1 MEYVNLGNTDIKVSK
16 VCLGC
21 MGFGEPQAGMHFWT
35 LPYEES
41 QKIIKHALDQGIN
54 FFDTAM
60 GYQGGT
66 SEEYLGRAIKE
77 FSKREDVVIA
87 TKFMPRSQVQIDQG
101 VSAREHIETC
111 LNNSLKR
118 LQMDYVDL
126 YILHRWD
133 NVTPI
138 KETMEILNDL
148 VKSKKVRAIGVSN
161 CFAWQIARANEI
173 AKNNGWA
180 TFQSIQG
187 HYNLIFREEER
198 EMKPYCDL
206 MGVSMTPYSSL
217 ASGRL
222 SRHPGETSKRLKEDV
237 YAKGKYDEREKE
249 DLVIIQRVE
258 ELAKKRNCSMSE
270 ISLAWLMSKVTSP
283 VVGAT
288 KLSHIDTA
296 CKACD
301 LKLTVEEMKY
311 LEECYKPH
319 PLVGV
324 MKENNQ

>member
-1 MEYVNLGNTDIKVSK
+1 MKYIQIGSLKVSK

-21 MGFGEPQAGMHFWT
+21 MGFGDASQGMHSWT
-35 LPYEES
+35 LPYEDS
-41 QKIIKHALDQGIN
+41 KKIIFHALESGIN

-60 GYQGGT
+60 AYQSGT

-77 FSKREDVVIA
+77 YGHREDVIIA
-87 TKFMPRSQVQIDQG
+87 TKYTPKSDDSID
-101 VSAREHIETC
+101 SRTYLTEC
-111 LNNSLKR
+111 LNNSLRR
-118 LQMDYVDL
+118 LQTDYIDL
-126 YILHRWD
+126 YIMHMWD
-133 NVTPI
+133 YQTPI
-138 KETMEILNDL
+138 EETLEILNDFI
-148 VKSKKVRAIGVSN
+148 KEGKIKEIGISN
-161 CFAWQIARANEI
+161 CFAYQLAMANTI
-173 AKNNGWA
+173 AKERGLQG
-180 TFQSIQG
+180 FISVQG

-222 SRHPGETSKRLKEDV
+222 SRHPGETSKRLKEDA
-237 YAKGKYDEREKE
+237 YAKGKYDESEKE

-301 LKLTVEEMKY
+301 VKLTVEEMKY

>member
-21 MGFGEPQAGMHFWT
+21 MGFGNPQAGMHSWT

-41 QKIIKHALDQGIN
+41 KKIIKHALDQGIN

-77 FSKREDVVIA
+77 YSKREDVVIA

-222 SRHPGETSKRLKEDV
+222 SRHPGETS
-237 YAKGKYDEREKE
+237 YHTSNTCSC
-249 DLVIIQRVE
+249 QE

-311 LEECYKPH
+311 LEGNTLDFFIPIFKRSSSTN
-319 PLVGV
+319 L
-324 MKENNQ
+324 K

>member
-1 MEYVNLGNTDIKVSK
+1 MFLTVLLGKLLELRK
-16 VCLGC
+16 
-21 MGFGEPQAGMHFWT
+21 
-35 LPYEES
+35 
-41 QKIIKHALDQGIN
+41 
-54 FFDTAM
+54 
-60 GYQGGT
+60 
-66 SEEYLGRAIKE
+66 
-77 FSKREDVVIA
+77 
-87 TKFMPRSQVQIDQG
+87 
-101 VSAREHIETC
+101 
-111 LNNSLKR
+111 
-118 LQMDYVDL
+118 
-126 YILHRWD
+126 LH
-133 NVTPI
+133 
-138 KETMEILNDL
+138 
-148 VKSKKVRAIGVSN
+148 
-161 CFAWQIARANEI
+161 
-173 AKNNGWA
+173 KNNGWA

-222 SRHPGETSKRLKEDV
+222 SRHPGETSKRLKEDT
-237 YAKGKYDEREKE
+237 YAKGKYDESEKE

>member
-1 MEYVNLGNTDIKVSK
+1 MN
-16 VCLGC
+16 
-21 MGFGEPQAGMHFWT
+21 
-35 LPYEES
+35 
-41 QKIIKHALDQGIN
+41 
-54 FFDTAM
+54 
-60 GYQGGT
+60 
-66 SEEYLGRAIKE
+66 E
-77 FSKREDVVIA
+77 FIS
-87 TKFMPRSQVQIDQG
+87 M
-101 VSAREHIETC
+101 
-111 LNNSLKR
+111 
-118 LQMDYVDL
+118 
-126 YILHRWD
+126 
-133 NVTPI
+133 
-138 KETMEILNDL
+138 
-148 VKSKKVRAIGVSN
+148 
-161 CFAWQIARANEI
+161 
-173 AKNNGWA
+173 
-180 TFQSIQG
+180 QG
-187 HYNLIFREEER
+187 HYNLIAREEER

-222 SRHPGETSKRLKEDV
+222 SRHPGETSKRLKEDA
-237 YAKGKYDEREKE
+237 YAKGKYDESEKE

>member
-1 MEYVNLGNTDIKVSK
+1 MKKRRLGNSDLMVSEI
-16 VCLGC
+16 CMGC
-21 MGFGEPQAGMHFWT
+21 MGFGDPTRGQHTWT
-35 LPYEES
+35 LDEKSSRE
-41 QKIIKHALDQGIN
+41 IIIQGLEAGIN
-54 FFDTAM
+54 FFDTAIA
-60 GYQGGT
+60 YQSGT
-66 SEEYLGRAIKE
+66 SEKYLGKTIQEVSNRD
-77 FSKREDVVIA
+77 DVIIA
-87 TKFMPRSQVQIDQG
+87 TKFLPKND
-101 VSAREHIETC
+101 EEIEKGINGIQHVENM
-111 LNNSLKR
+111 LNKSLEN
-118 LQMDYVDL
+118 LGMDHVDL
-126 YILHRWD
+126 YIYHMWDHR
-133 NVTPI
+133 TPLI
-138 KETMEILNDL
+138 EILEGLNKL
-148 VKSKKVRAIGVSN
+148 VKQGKTRYIGISN
-161 CFAWQIARANEI
+161 CFAWQLVQANDLARERNLTPFVSVQ
-173 AKNNGWA
+173 N
-180 TFQSIQG
+180 

-222 SRHPGETSKRLKEDV
+222 SRHPGETSKRLKEDT
-237 YAKGKYDEREKE
+237 YAKGKYDESEKE